1 MKNDAAKLLKQ
12 IVTIAALALVVSVG
26 ACRSKKE
33 NLNRPVDNGNA
44 AAPVQ
49 PVSQSAFDVVDSKVI
64 EKQSPFDHS
73 RKEHQTKTKDCAFC
87 HVRKDNS
94 PTPIFPSHPGCIEC
108 HQKDF
113 TNRQSRMCEVC
124 HTTPVDAK
132 GTLIEF
138 PKKQSEFGLKG
149 FSHRQHTDAEKMKGQ
164 MDAASGAPACD
175 KCHAFDQA
183 KVVAAFP
190 HHPECFSCHAHQAGA
205 AGQAAPTTPTAPAG
219 QANKNLGDC
228 GTCHVKRDQAI
239 AFSRGTGPA
248 FALYNFRHGPHL
260 AKSGDCTKCH
270 KTTEAAP
277 PVRADITEINV
288 ARGQRHHSDCW
299 DCHVTA
305 KESACTKCHKSATP
319 F

>member
-12 IVTIAALALVVSVG
+12 IVTIAALALIVSVG

-33 NLNRPVDNGNA
+33 NLNKPADNSNA
-44 AAPVQ
+44 APAAQ
-49 PVSQSAFDVVDSKVI
+49 PASPSAFDVVDSKVI

-73 RKEHQTKTKDCAFC
+73 RKEHQTKTRDCAFC
-87 HVRKDNS
+87 HQRKDNS
-94 PTPIFPSHPGCIEC
+94 ATPVFPSHPACIEC

-138 PKKQSEFGLKG
+138 PKKQAEFGLKG

-164 MDAASGAPACD
+164 MADGSGVPACD
-175 KCHAFDQA
+175 KCHAFDEG
-183 KVVAAFP
+183 KVVAGFP
-190 HHPECFSCHAHQAGA
+190 HHPECFSCHAHQG
-205 AGQAAPTTPTAPAG
+205 GQAAQPVAAASAG
-219 QANKNLGDC
+219 QANKSLADC

-260 AKSGDCTKCH
+260 AKSGDCAKCH
-270 KTTEAAP
+270 KTTEASAQ
-277 PVRADITEINV
+277 PVRADMTEINV
-288 ARGQRHHSDCW
+288 ARGQRHHSGCW
-299 DCHVTA
+299 NCHVTA
-305 KESACTKCHKSATP
+305 KESACTKCHKSSVP

>member
-1 MKNDAAKLLKQ
+1 MKNDTAKLLKR
-12 IVTIAALALVVSVG
+12 IAVIAALALFVSFV

-33 NLNRPVDNGNA
+33 NLNKPADNSNA
-44 AAPVQ
+44 SAPAQ
-49 PVSQSAFDVVDSKVI
+49 PTNPSAFDIVDSKVI
-64 EKQSPFDHS
+64 ERVSPFDHS

-94 PTPIFPSHPGCIEC
+94 PTPVFPSHPACIEC
-108 HQKDF
+108 HQRDF

-138 PKKQSEFGLKG
+138 PKKQTEFGLKR
-149 FSHRQHTDAEKMKGQ
+149 FSHSQHGNSEKMKGQ
-164 MDAASGAPACD
+164 MADMPGGVPECS
-175 KCHAFDQA
+175 KCHTFDQA
-183 KVVAAFP
+183 KIVAGFP
-190 HHPECFSCHAHQAGA
+190 HHPECFTCHAHEAM
-205 AGQAAPTTPTAPAG
+205 PSG
-219 QANKNLGDC
+219 QANPPAQPAQAAQKLNDC
-228 GTCHVKRDQAI
+228 GTCHVKKDQAL

-248 FALYNFRHGPHL
+248 FSLYNFRHGPHL
-260 AKSGDCTKCH
+260 AKNGDCGKCH
-270 KTTEAAP
+270 KATDAAAQP
-277 PVRADITEINV
+277 ARADITEINV

-305 KESACTKCHKSATP
+305 REAACTKCHKSSVP